1 MYRTFQGI
9 PNLPDLTHV
18 NELMDFGSKIIERL
32 GQLAIFVLF
41 LGIVIA
47 LFNWSF
53 SKNSLIAQSDNKSN
67 RVFSGW
73 MESYFL
79 FLQKLPHILLVVFFL
94 VGGFFLCSTLA
105 NRYHNWEQAR
115 IATVA
120 KSVSGD
126 RLEQPAPKIRYVVE
140 EPYSYTRWVEG
151 EQVKVEDTRKVNRF
165 LTLAESQI
173 DVTINQTTAA
183 DTGSWIYSIDFDA
196 EYLAVNKLQEKGDF
210 FFEIRP
216 PYGYRLLQD
225 FQVEQDGKRLV
236 QINPGDYGFPFS
248 LEAGAETSFRVA
260 YKAVGAPR
268 FTYEPGGQLLSNFRL
283 TVLANFP
290 KADFASG
297 ILPTETKEERIGTRF
312 TWVFENNVSVRNPFG
327 VFTATDPVRNTG
339 IMPRLLLLAP
349 ALFLWWIMLLY
360 LSVPL
365 RLQDVAMLGGIFFAC
380 LLSLT
385 YLSRLIDVKLA
396 WTGISL
402 LLLALVWGLGSG
414 RRSRL
419 AVEIATIAG
428 GVLPVW
434 GLIVSASGLTLSLAG
449 LLSVTWLAARN
460 WYVIK
465 SQ

>member
-1 MYRTFQGI
+1 MYPSFEGI
-9 PNLPDLTHV
+9 PNLPDLTHA
-18 NELMDFGSKIIERL
+18 NELMQFGSEIINRF
-32 GQLAIFVLF
+32 GQLAIFLLF

-47 LFNWSF
+47 VLNWSF
-53 SKNSLIAQSDNKSN
+53 SKKPLSDNSD
-67 RVFSGW
+67 RGLSGW
-73 MESYFL
+73 VEGYLL
-79 FLQKLPHILLVVFFL
+79 FLQKLPHIFLVLVFL

-140 EPYSYTRWVEG
+140 EPYTYTRWVEDKL
-151 EQVKVEDTRKVNRF
+151 VRIEDKRKVNRF
-165 LTLAESQI
+165 MTLAESQI

-196 EYLAVNKLQEKGDF
+196 EYLAVNQLQETRDF
-210 FFEIRP
+210 FFEIPP

-225 FQVEQDGKRLV
+225 FRVEQDGNRLAQV
-236 QINPGDYGFPFS
+236 NPGDYGFPFR
-248 LEAGAETSFRVA
+248 LGAGEETSFRVA

-268 FTYEPGGQLLSNFRL
+268 FVYEPGGQLLSNFRL
-283 TVLANFP
+283 TALANFP

-297 ILPTETKEERIGTRF
+297 ILPTETTEERIGTRF
-312 TWVFENNVSVRNPFG
+312 TWVFEDNVSVRNPFG
-327 VFTATDPVRNTG
+327 VFTATDTVRNTG

-365 RLQDVAMLGGIFFAC
+365 SLRDVAMLGGIFFAC

-402 LLLALVWGLGSG
+402 LLLVLVWGLGSG

-419 AVEIATIAG
+419 AAEIATIAG
-428 GVLPVW
+428 GVVPVW
-434 GLIVSASGLTLSLAG
+434 GLIVPASGLTLSLAG
-449 LLSVTWLAARN
+449 LLCVTWLAALH
-460 WYVIK
+460 WYGIK
-465 SQ
+465 S